1 VALALLHTALWCVIC
16 HACQLAADEN
26 GPVENS
32 QTLFLGI
39 ASLVYLSTAVLSTGL
54 ERMLFAGLAL
64 LAVSLLLR
72 EVDVRGLDLN
82 PVVASM
88 VNGLGRNLLLGS
100 MWLALLIA
108 CALRARRLL
117 TVFLAWVKT
126 PAGNA
131 IVLAGALL
139 VLGRPFD
146 GKVFG
151 LPVSTAQLCEE
162 LLEVNGYML
171 VLLSSI
177 LGLRSAVKRRR
188 AARRVEETGVPGRA
202 DGA

>member
-1 VALALLHTALWCVIC
+1 M
-16 HACQLAADEN
+16 
-26 GPVENS
+26 ENS
-32 QTLFLGI
+32 QTLFLGL
-39 ASLVYLSTAVLSTGL
+39 ASLVYLSTAVVSTGL
-54 ERMLFAGLAL
+54 ERLFFAGLAL

-72 EVDVRGLDLN
+72 ELDVRGLDLN

-88 VNGLGRNLLLGS
+88 VNGLGRNILLGL

-108 CALRARRLL
+108 CALRARKLL
-117 TVFLAWVKT
+117 PVFLAWVKT

-131 IVLAGALL
+131 IVLAGVLL

-151 LPVSTAQLCEE
+151 MPASAAQLCEE

-177 LGLRSAVKRRR
+177 LGLRSAVRGRCAPR
-188 AARRVEETGVPGRA
+188 CVGEADSGRGAEAGVPG
-202 DGA
+202 